1 MKQKH
6 LFTLFLIA
14 LAVFIIPFCSNYLAE
29 STIDNSKN
37 EIILRKIGHEVLISS
52 NDRTS
57 KILPI
62 KTISKNEFQIRFEN
76 KFAFAPDSLINI
88 VQNNISKS
96 SFPKEYSVS
105 VQKCSS
111 EAIVYGFHIDSDS
124 SKNVITCIGRKMPY
138 DCYTITLKF
147 IPKSAISFT
156 TTFFFLSVL
165 LILLL
170 LFWFLINRKKEKN
183 IEIEDP
189 KSIKIGKYQ
198 FYYEKQYIDYENEKI
213 VLTQKESKL
222 LYLFFISPN
231 EIIDRSILQRE
242 VWENEGIIV
251 TRSLD
256 MFISK
261 LRKKLDKDS
270 TITIVNIHGVGY
282 KLERKS

>member
-14 LAVFIIPFCSNYLAE
+14 LAVFTIPFCSNYLAE

-52 NDRTS
+52 NDRAS
-57 KILPI
+57 KVLPI
-62 KTISKNEFQIRFEN
+62 RTVSKNEFQISFEN

-88 VQNNISKS
+88 VQNNISNS

-105 VQKCSS
+105 VQKCDN

-138 DCYTITLKF
+138 NCYTITLKF
-147 IPKSAISFT
+147 IPKSTISFT
-156 TTFFFLSVL
+156 TTFFFLLAIV
-165 LILLL
+165 ILLL
-170 LFWFLINRKKEKN
+170 LFWFLINRKKGRN
-183 IEIEDP
+183 IEIEDT

-198 FYYEKQYIDYENEKI
+198 FYYKKQYIDYENEKI

-222 LYLFFISPN
+222 LYLFFTSPN
-231 EIIDRSILQRE
+231 EIIDRTILQRE

-282 KLERKS
+282 KLEIKS

>member
-6 LFTLFLIA
+6 LFTLFLIT
-14 LAVFIIPFCSNYLAE
+14 LAVFTIPFCYTYLAE

-57 KILPI
+57 KVLPI
-62 KTISKNEFQIRFEN
+62 RTISKNEFQIRFEN
-76 KFAFAPDSLINI
+76 KFAFSPDSLINI

-105 VQKCSS
+105 VQKCDN
-111 EAIVYGFHIDSDS
+111 EAIVYGFHIGSDS

-147 IPKSAISFT
+147 ISKSTISFT
-156 TTFFFLSVL
+156 TTFFFLSAIV
-165 LILLL
+165 ILLL
-170 LFWFLINRKKEKN
+170 LFWFLINRKKGRK
-183 IEIEDP
+183 IEIEDT

-198 FYYEKQYIDYENEKI
+198 FYYEKQYIDYETEKI
-213 VLTQKESKL
+213 ILTQKESKL
-222 LYLFFISPN
+222 LYLFFTSPN

-282 KLERKS
+282 KLEIKS

>member
-29 STIDNSKN
+29 STIDSSKN

-57 KILPI
+57 KVLPI
-62 KTISKNEFQIRFEN
+62 RTISKNEFQIRFEN

-105 VQKCSS
+105 VQKCYND
-111 EAIVYGFHIDSDS
+111 AIVYGFHIDSDS

-147 IPKSAISFT
+147 ISKSTISFT
-156 TTFFFLSVL
+156 TTFFFLSAIV
-165 LILLL
+165 ILLL
-170 LFWFLINRKKEKN
+170 LFWFLINRKKRRN
-183 IEIEDP
+183 IEIEDI

-222 LYLFFISPN
+222 LYLFFTSPN

-282 KLERKS
+282 KLEIKS